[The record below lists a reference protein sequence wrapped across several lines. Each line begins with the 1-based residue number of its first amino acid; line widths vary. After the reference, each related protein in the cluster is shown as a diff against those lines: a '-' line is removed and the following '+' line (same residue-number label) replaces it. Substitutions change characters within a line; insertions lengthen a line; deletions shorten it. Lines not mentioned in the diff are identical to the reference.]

1 MRGRIVINPQVL
13 SDKRDGLAVAY
24 NEAYRVLMELNNFV
38 PKAEPTQEQIDF
50 FSDTAYADDPVML
63 KRTITA
69 RVATYDSSVPNPTP
83 EQYKDAA
90 NMLKMV
96 AKAGV
101 IQNQQEEEIV
111 MSTLEDMK
119 AKAKTPPVMTPDPSS
134 GVAPTEGQTGLPVL
148 GTGDGSQTEMI
159 PMEPTQGGMTIDPA
173 AMQGGMPID
182 PTAMQGG
189 MPIDPAAM
197 QGGVPPMN
205 PESDPFALPP
215 NDPRVT
221 RSATSGGEVMSDED
235 LRAKGREN
243 LMKAAGEANV
253 SQLRYGYSSAIDDV
267 SRAAQY
273 ASTKY
278 YNLSELSDEDL
289 ARIYE
294 RASSMVERADAQ
306 RQMYTRNF
314 SAGADAYSAAEQ
326 REDEAA
332 RNRIVASVRAK
343 EAAMARQNRVFSE
356 AAARR
361 ADPSYDGLPS
371 DMAKVVGES
380 QRAIDRADE
389 TIEEANEFLGRETRS
404 ENIRRALDDNGQYR
418 FSENQEKALKFL
430 RGYSDFARREIERRK
445 AAASAATETQGTA
458 GSPAAGNFA
467 PSPAVRTER
476 SAESYAQAI
485 IDTVPSD
492 DRQRIADAIRK
503 GLEYGRRPDGS
514 LKQSGW
520 RGEIKLGDGRIMTE
534 LTESATVDGREVS
547 YPLIYE
553 GITDDDLKSIT
564 EGRITD
570 DIRRRAQDVALGRI
584 RSGND
589 PFYSALYDVPDG
601 LGEEI
606 LRLPDDKLTALLTV
620 LEGGNAPTAG
630 QGVAGPSERP
640 EEQGITGPAS
650 KGPEEPVTVTPEEET
665 LHRQHNEQ
673 RRATTLFAEYSD
685 RDRFVERVFRE
696 NPGQVP
702 SHDLVE
708 DGITLIG
715 KLRDVDTGERVF
727 SEEFVE
733 GLRDGLKSVEILR
746 EFREAYGL
754 PRWYI
759 RHRIS
764 LLGRGS
770 VEDEKR
776 RAGTFAS
783 SFQKVQQF
791 VHDNPDAVPDGVKNL
806 VAQLARLAADYNRE

>member
-215 NDPRVT
+215 NDLRVT

-294 RASSMVERADAQ
+294 RASSMVERADAE

-314 SAGADAYSAAEQ
+314 SAGADAYSMAGQ
-326 REDEAA
+326 RED
-332 RNRIVASVRAK
+332 
-343 EAAMARQNRVFSE
+343 
-356 AAARR
+356 
-361 ADPSYDGLPS
+361 G
-371 DMAKVVGES
+371 
-380 QRAIDRADE
+380 AIKDSNEFIERE
-389 TIEEANEFLGRETRS
+389 TIS

-445 AAASAATETQGTA
+445 AAASAAAETQGTA

-650 KGPEEPVTVTPEEET
+650 KGPEEPVTVTPKEET
-665 LHRQHNEQ
+665 LHQQHNEQ
-673 RRATTLFAEYSD
+673 RRATTLFAEYSY
-685 RDRFVERVFRE
+685 RDRFVERAFRE

-702 SHDLVE
+702 SPDLVE
-708 DGITLIG
+708 DGITLLG

-727 SEEFVE
+727 SEELIE
-733 GLRDGLKSVEILR
+733 GLRDGLETVEALRAYRERAEALPKLRPDEGLSLRLTRAAAGIFPSVSQRAAER
-746 EFREAYGL
+746 EKKAR
-754 PRWYI
+754 
-759 RHRIS
+759 
-764 LLGRGS
+764 
-770 VEDEKR
+770 
-776 RAGTFAS
+776 TFAS

-791 VHDNPDAVPDGVKNL
+791 VQDNPDAVPDGVKNL
-806 VAQLARLAADYNRE
+806 VVHLARLAAEYNRE

>member
-13 SDKRDGLAVAY
+13 SDKRDGLAIAY

-38 PKAEPTQEQIDF
+38 PKAEPTQEQIEF

-134 GVAPTEGQTGLPVL
+134 GVAPTEGPTGLPVL
-148 GTGDGSQTEMI
+148 GTGDGSQTEMM
-159 PMEPTQGGMTIDPA
+159 PMEP
-173 AMQGGMPID
+173 MQGGMPID
-182 PTAMQGG
+182 PAAMPGGMPIDPAAMQGG

-205 PESDPFALPP
+205 PESDPFAVLA

-221 RSATSGGEVMSDED
+221 RSATSGGEVMSKED
-235 LRAKGREN
+235 LKAKGREN

-253 SQLRYGYSSAIDDV
+253 SQLRHGYSSAIDDV

-289 ARIYE
+289 ARVYE
-294 RASSMVERADAQ
+294 RASSMVERADAE

-314 SAGADAYSAAEQ
+314 SAGADAYSMAEQ
-326 REDEAA
+326 REA
-332 RNRIVASVRAK
+332 
-343 EAAMARQNRVFSE
+343 
-356 AAARR
+356 
-361 ADPSYDGLPS
+361 G
-371 DMAKVVGES
+371 
-380 QRAIDRADE
+380 
-389 TIEEANEFLGRETRS
+389 TIEGSNEFTGRETRS

-445 AAASAATETQGTA
+445 ATASAAAETQGTA

-520 RGEIKLGDGRIMTE
+520 RGEIKLGDGRVMTE

-564 EGRITD
+564 EGKITD

-584 RSGND
+584 RKGND

-606 LRLPDDKLTALLTV
+606 LRLPDDKLTALLAV

-630 QGVAGPSERP
+630 QGVAGSSERP
-640 EEQGITGPAS
+640 VGAAVQTAVAPAGGAAAPS
-650 KGPEEPVTVTPEEET
+650 EDERSRRGNNEP
-665 LHRQHNEQ
+665 Q
-673 RRATTLFAEYSD
+673 RAATLFAEYSD
-685 RDRFVERVFRE
+685 RDRFVERAFRE
-696 NPGQVP
+696 IPPGQVP
-702 SHDLVE
+702 SPDLVE

-727 SEEFVE
+727 SEELVE
-733 GLRDGLKSVEILR
+733 GLRDGLETVEALLGYRESVEALPKVR
-746 EFREAYGL
+746 PGGVSRSLARALFGL
-754 PRWYI
+754 NPSASQRAA
-759 RHRIS
+759 
-764 LLGRGS
+764 
-770 VEDEKR
+770 ETEKK
-776 RAGTFAS
+776 AETFIS

-791 VHDNPDAVPDGVKNL
+791 VQDNPDAVPDGVKYL
-806 VAQLARLAADYNRE
+806 VVHLARLAADYNRR